1 MPDKDVVI
9 SIRDVTKIY
18 GHGDSSVAALNGVNL
33 DIHKGE
39 TVAIVGKSGSGKSTL
54 THIMAT
60 LDQPTFGTVRING
73 KDTTKL
79 SRRAINRLRNRTFG
93 FVFQQFY
100 LNSRDTV
107 LNNVMLPLVIAG
119 IKPSNRRERAT
130 NALATVELSDK
141 LKSKANDLSGG
152 QKQRV
157 CIARAIVNNPSVIFA
172 DEPTGNLD
180 STTGEVIQN
189 LLFDLNK
196 TKGITLVIV
205 THDLDLAAKCDRQIH
220 IKDGRIIDEATDDTD
235 EVKSA
240 TAKSV
245 GKSAKSAKG
254 GRK

>member
-1 MPDKDVVI
+1 MPDRDTAI
-9 SIRDVTKIY
+9 SVRNVTKVY
-18 GHGDSSVAALNGVNL
+18 GHGDSAVTALSGVNL
-33 DIHKGE
+33 DIRKGE

-60 LDQPTFGTVRING
+60 LDQPSSGVVYING
-73 KDTTKL
+73 KDVTKL

-107 LNNVMLPLVIAG
+107 LNNVMLPMVIAG
-119 IKPSNRRERAT
+119 IKPSNRRRRALE
-130 NALATVELSDK
+130 ALQTVELADK
-141 LKSKANDLSGG
+141 TKSRANDLSGG

-180 STTGEVIQN
+180 SNTGEVIQD
-189 LLFDLNK
+189 LLFGLNK
-196 TKGITLVIV
+196 AKGITLVIV

-220 IKDGRIIDEATDDTD
+220 IKDGRIIDEATDNTD

>member
-1 MPDKDVVI
+1 MPDKDTVI

-18 GHGDSSVAALNGVNL
+18 GHGDSAVTALNGVNL
-33 DIHKGE
+33 DIRRGE

-54 THIMAT
+54 THVMAT
-60 LDQPTFGTVRING
+60 LDQPTSGAVRING
-73 KDTTKL
+73 KDTTK
-79 SRRAINRLRNRTFG
+79 RAINRLRNRTFG

-180 STTGEVIQN
+180 SNTGEVIQN

-220 IKDGRIIDEATDDTD
+220 IKDGQIIDEATDDTD

>member
-1 MPDKDVVI
+1 MPDRDTAI
-9 SIRDVTKIY
+9 SVRNVTKVY
-18 GHGDSSVAALNGVNL
+18 GHGDSAVTALSGVNL
-33 DIHKGE
+33 DIRKGE

-60 LDQPTFGTVRING
+60 LDQPSSGVVYING
-73 KDTTKL
+73 KDVTKL

-107 LNNVMLPLVIAG
+107 LNNVMLPMVIAG
-119 IKPSNRRERAT
+119 IKPSNRRRRALE
-130 NALATVELSDK
+130 ALQTVELADK
-141 LKSKANDLSGG
+141 TKSRANDLSGG

-180 STTGEVIQN
+180 SNTGEVIQD
-189 LLFDLNK
+189 LLFGLNK
-196 TKGITLVIV
+196 AKGITLVIV

-220 IKDGRIIDEATDDTD
+220 IKDGQIIDDVSGDTD
-235 EVKSA
+235 TVDTAGSA
-240 TAKSV
+240 RSM
-245 GKSAKSAKG
+245 KG

>member
-1 MPDKDVVI
+1 MPDRDTAI
-9 SIRDVTKIY
+9 SVRNVTKVY
-18 GHGDSSVAALNGVNL
+18 GHGDSAVTALSGVNL
-33 DIHKGE
+33 DIRKGE

-60 LDQPTFGTVRING
+60 LDQPSSGVVYING
-73 KDTTKL
+73 KDVTKL

-107 LNNVMLPLVIAG
+107 LNNVMLPMVIAG
-119 IKPSNRRERAT
+119 IKPSNRRRRALE
-130 NALATVELSDK
+130 ALQTVELADK
-141 LKSKANDLSGG
+141 TKSRANDLSGG

-180 STTGEVIQN
+180 SNTGEVIQD
-189 LLFDLNK
+189 LLFGLNK
-196 TKGITLVIV
+196 AKGITLVIV

-220 IKDGRIIDEATDDTD
+220 IKDGQIIDGVSGDTD
-235 EVKSA
+235 TVDTAGSA
-240 TAKSV
+240 RSM
-245 GKSAKSAKG
+245 KG
-254 GRK
+254 SRK

>member
-1 MPDKDVVI
+1 MDK
-9 SIRDVTKIY
+9 
-18 GHGDSSVAALNGVNL
+18 SSA
-33 DIHKGE
+33 
-39 TVAIVGKSGSGKSTL
+39 
-54 THIMAT
+54 
-60 LDQPTFGTVRING
+60 
-73 KDTTKL
+73 
-79 SRRAINRLRNRTFG
+79 
-93 FVFQQFY
+93 FV
-100 LNSRDTV
+100 LH
-107 LNNVMLPLVIAG
+107 A
-119 IKPSNRRERAT
+119 
-130 NALATVELSDK
+130 
-141 LKSKANDLSGG
+141 
-152 QKQRV
+152 
-157 CIARAIVNNPSVIFA
+157 AIVNNPSVIFA

-180 STTGEVIQN
+180 STNSEIAR

>member
-1 MPDKDVVI
+1 MPDRDTAI
-9 SIRDVTKIY
+9 SVRNVTKVY
-18 GHGDSSVAALNGVNL
+18 GHGDSAVTALSGVNL
-33 DIHKGE
+33 DIRKGE

-60 LDQPTFGTVRING
+60 LDQPSSGVVYING
-73 KDTTKL
+73 KDVTKL

-107 LNNVMLPLVIAG
+107 LNNVMLPMVIAG
-119 IKPSNRRERAT
+119 IKPSNRRRRALE
-130 NALATVELSDK
+130 ALQTVELADK
-141 LKSKANDLSGG
+141 TKSRANDLSGG

-180 STTGEVIQN
+180 STTGEVIQD
-189 LLFDLNK
+189 LLFGLNK
-196 TKGITLVIV
+196 AKGITLVIV

-220 IKDGRIIDEATDDTD
+220 IKDGQIIDGVSGDTD
-235 EVKSA
+235 TVDTAGSA
-240 TAKSV
+240 RSM
-245 GKSAKSAKG
+245 KG